1 MYAVSRDLL
10 RDFHGFRKFLWDI
23 DYRDIRNTGCFI
35 FFVLFVY
42 VNVKY
47 TSGFIN
53 NCKNK

>member
-10 RDFHGFRKFLWDI
+10 RDFHGFREFLWDI
-23 DYRDIRNTGCFI
+23 DYRDIRNTVCFI